1 MVTNVTSFG
10 RSGLA
15 DFVMQRVTAV
25 ILALYTLCVVGYFLT
40 ADVLSHETVTTF
52 FGGSLMQLFT
62 TMAVLA
68 TVAHAWVGM
77 WTVGTDYIRPHY
89 FGGIATTARFVY
101 QAICM
106 LALFIY
112 AVWALQIFWRL

>member
-10 RSGLA
+10 RSGLS
-15 DFVMQRVTAV
+15 DFLLQRVSAV
-25 ILALYTLCVVGYFLT
+25 ILALYTLCLTGYFLT
-40 ADVLSHETVTTF
+40 ADVLSYETVTAF
-52 FGGSLMQLFT
+52 FGGGPMKVFS

-68 TVAHAWVGM
+68 TIAHAWIGM
-77 WTVGTDYIRPHY
+77 WTIGTDYIRPHY
-89 FGGIATTARFVY
+89 FGGAATTARFIY
-101 QAICM
+101 QAACI